1 MNLLEVLLNH
11 GFNHGARTARVLH
24 RSVGVGLGKACIGL
38 DLGKAGLGEVFLE
51 PFADV
56 VRGGRGFACSGCCSL
71 SGFGLHFLSPCFGG
85 GSLRFNLVQHF
96 GLDGF
101 PGFGGSR
108 RFSSGRIR
116 HHLHAFGGL
125 GGTAATAGTTAAAV
139 AFDHLLTVAFRRIR
153 GGRLTVFGVSGFE
166 THFRVKRIHDV
177 SGEHGRRTVTV
188 SVTRLGEGGIDVVNI
203 GHGLCGRRFRKRFR
217 CLNRRVFG
225 SCLHLAALAA
235 RTRRTGRFFFRGG
248 SFSRSSRCFGCN
260 SCRCS
265 LRSSSCGRHG
275 RRLFCGIRR
284 FLTARTARAA
294 AAAFFRHGVTGGIV
308 SGTLRGF
315 RGLLRLTALQGLT
328 GLIVTAA
335 ELLTDMLEEA

>member
-1 MNLLEVLLNH
+1 M
-11 GFNHGARTARVLH
+11 A
-24 RSVGVGLGKACIGL
+24 
-38 DLGKAGLGEVFLE
+38 
-51 PFADV
+51 
-56 VRGGRGFACSGCCSL
+56 
-71 SGFGLHFLSPCFGG
+71 
-85 GSLRFNLVQHF
+85 
-96 GLDGF
+96 
-101 PGFGGSR
+101 
-108 RFSSGRIR
+108 
-116 HHLHAFGGL
+116 
-125 GGTAATAGTTAAAV
+125 
-139 AFDHLLTVAFRRIR
+139 
-153 GGRLTVFGVSGFE
+153 
-166 THFRVKRIHDV
+166 
-177 SGEHGRRTVTV
+177 V
-188 SVTRLGEGGIDVVNI
+188 SVTCLGEGGIDVVNI

-225 SCLHLAALAA
+225 RCLHLAALAA

-260 SCRCS
+260 SCRCR
-265 LRSSSCGRHG
+265 LRSSSCGHHG

-335 ELLTDMLEEA
+335 VVAAAADGAGLVTLFRAFVLVLTAVGAFSTFPASLTALLRAAASVAVVTAPLLFSRFLFFFLLFFGLAAENGGNRGNDGGKEPLFFGLCRLWRLFVHRRHIRGKDVLDNRHLTRTCGLVLIRLQGIRVVGNGREVFGAVVACHRIFESFVVGSQALNVVVRRFKHRVGDEHHGHTVAGFKLAHLCTFFV